1 MPRIFA
7 IFFVLILVLCGIAQ
21 KVFKVPLTKH
31 YANNYKVS
39 DNYGKFHLSSTHFQ
53 LYDEEDD
60 ADIESEIINMY
71 NISYFGKL
79 WFSHSK
85 PTNQLEF
92 MFDTGSSWLW
102 AGTYE

>member
-1 MPRIFA
+1 MTVIVAVLLSGLSTALKPIHDSNEA
-7 IFFVLILVLCGIAQ
+7 IYNKRQILAA
-21 KVFKVPLTKH
+21 VPLGE
-31 YANNYKVS
+31 
-39 DNYGKFHLSSTHFQ
+39 GKDPATMP
-53 LYDEEDD
+53 D